1 MSDVKINTFKRIAS
15 AVIALPVYGYAIIT
29 DNFYNIP
36 ILLMSIFISI
46 VCLYEFYRMA
56 DRKTDGKA
64 FYVEGIIA
72 GIVINVF
79 MYIIAYGCRY
89 GFLAY
94 VNFLDPKGIMFFFM
108 LIIFI
113 ALFLQVYRRP
123 IKGATYSLGVTI
135 FGVIFIVGF
144 FSHIIL
150 MKALEN
156 GLYYIIILNAVIMF
170 NDSGAYFGG
179 VFFGKHKVGFPVSP
193 NKTWE
198 GYISGVVF
206 SVIAM
211 VGATA
216 ICSSLC
222 NVQLFTYLE
231 AVLVGVFL
239 SIVGNTGDLIESVMK
254 RDNNVKDSGTII
266 PGHGGMW
273 DVFDAIMFS
282 LPIFYYYL
290 IIKGVA

>member
-1 MSDVKINTFKRIAS
+1 MSDVKVNTIKRIAS
-15 AVIALPVYGYAIIT
+15 AVVALPVYAYAIIT
-29 DNFYNIP
+29 DTFYNIP
-36 ILLMSIFISI
+36 ILLVSMFISI
-46 VCLYEFYRMA
+46 ACLYEFYQMS
-56 DRKTDGKA
+56 DRKEEGSA
-64 FYVEGIIA
+64 FFVEGIAA
-72 GIVINVF
+72 GVIINIF
-79 MYIIAYGCRY
+79 MYTFAYGGRY
-89 GFLAY
+89 GFLAFIDY
-94 VNFLDPKGIMFFFM
+94 LDPKGIMFFFI
-108 LIIFI
+108 LIILI

-123 IKGATYSLGVTI
+123 IQGATYSLGATI

-156 GLYYIIILNAVIMF
+156 GWYYIIILNCVIMC
-170 NDSGAYFGG
+170 NDTGAYFGG

-198 GYISGVVF
+198 GYFSGVIF
-206 SVIAM
+206 SILGM
-211 VGATA
+211 VGSTA
-216 ICSSLC
+216 FFAHFY
-222 NVQLFTYLE
+222 NAQLFTYPE
-231 AVLVGVFL
+231 AVLVGIAL
-239 SIVGNTGDLIESVMK
+239 SIIGNTGDLIESVMK

-282 LPIFYYYL
+282 LPVFYYYL